1 MSGFSQKQK
10 AELRRF
16 PGSMVVVVVVGT
28 NNNSRQGGSCTP
40 QRGGGSGGGVISGGS
55 MSTLSREENN
65 MVVMS
70 SEESSSFPDES
81 ELELGL
87 GLSLGGGKAK
97 NKPAAAAAAGGGSW
111 DQYARILTAKDFPS
125 VVSAKASSSSSSSS
139 SVTKASNNGTCGTKR
154 TAEPPSSPPGRSA
167 VSQVVGWPPI
177 RTYRMNSLANHAKS
191 PVTEDFFS
199 TADKCESKNIIVDK
213 TNHGSNANN
222 NVAKEKGRLKTS
234 LFVKVNMDGI
244 PIGRKVDLNAHS
256 CYKTLAHALD
266 DMFRP
271 SAAVGAK
278 RSNVEEQVL
287 IAATRQPL
295 RLLDGS
301 SDFVLTYEDK
311 EGDWMLVGD
320 VPWEMFLNSVRRL
333 RIMRTA
339 DVNGLGTHE
348 RNRKQS
354 TGPI

>member
-1 MSGFSQKQK
+1 MQS
-10 AELRRF
+10 
-16 PGSMVVVVVVGT
+16 
-28 NNNSRQGGSCTP
+28 
-40 QRGGGSGGGVISGGS
+40 RGGGSGGAVISGGS
-55 MSTLSREENN
+55 MSTLSREENI
-65 MVVMS
+65 MVMS
-70 SEESSSFPDES
+70 SEESSSYPDES
-81 ELELGL
+81 DLELGL

-97 NKPAAAAAAGGGSW
+97 NKPPPAATGGSW

-125 VVSAKASSSSSSSS
+125 VVSTKASSSSSSSSS
-139 SVTKASNNGTCGTKR
+139 SVTKATNNGSCGTKR

-177 RTYRMNSLANHAKS
+177 RTYRMNSLVNHAKS

-199 TADKCESKNIIVDK
+199 SADKCESKNIIVDK
-213 TNHGSNANN
+213 TNHGGNVNN
-222 NVAKEKGRLKTS
+222 NVAKEKRCLKAS

-271 SAAVGAK
+271 CAAVGTK
-278 RSNVEEQVL
+278 RSTVEEQVVV
-287 IAATRQPL
+287 AATRQPL
-295 RLLDGS
+295 KSLDGS

-339 DVNGLGTHE
+339 DVNGLGPGTHE
-348 RNRKQS
+348 RNRIQS